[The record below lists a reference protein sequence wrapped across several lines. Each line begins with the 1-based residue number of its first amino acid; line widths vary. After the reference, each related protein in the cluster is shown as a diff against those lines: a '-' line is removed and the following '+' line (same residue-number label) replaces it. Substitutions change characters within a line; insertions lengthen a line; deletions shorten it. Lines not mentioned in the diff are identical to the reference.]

1 MLGDVTASN
10 AAPPREG
17 HPPQCDHSLAQTV
30 RRHALSVFGC
40 ASAATGKRTP
50 RVGHY
55 ALSMYGSSARVLS
68 AALAVVGAVLLA
80 GCVPQ
85 NTPSPTP
92 TATPAAA
99 TEPCSGDSGVGSVV
113 PGGLGPGDVVSAVD
127 LTDANA
133 SSPGFPE
140 NARVWRILYVTTG
153 VDESDL
159 QLVCG
164 MVAAPAAGPTSNNG
178 TGQLLNWAHGTVG
191 VDQDCLPSSDPAT
204 LFWGAMPGGINA
216 ISWGKGLGKH
226 EGAPAGGLLQY
237 AMDEGMV
244 VAAADYHPSDSYI
257 VGKMEGSAVL
267 DAGRAAGQL
276 MNQVFSTTAPGKY
289 DSVIWGHSQGG
300 HAAIWAG
307 QLAETYLA
315 NTQPSHATPSITLVG
330 VAAMA
335 PASNFI
341 TQQGQSGVAL
351 GDGLAD
357 WEMHKNVGVAL
368 AIESLQ
374 MQIGP
379 ALFSYIFGSWDALAS
394 GPAPAAGAAF
404 PAYPTNVAVPLL
416 SDVVTDNPGAQTVAT
431 VSSLCLANAQSKQ
444 VRADVEKYED
454 AATSQMLVG
463 PVWNLPANYTTG
475 EYFKGGLDA
484 SCASSQGTSLAS
496 WCEWMRFNLPGPS
509 GSSPYP
515 KVPTVAGVTVPLF
528 ITQGTNDNVMHCQV
542 APGASPH
549 EVPAAADCMSRA
561 LYESFVPNY
570 CPKSGMQGHLELQA
584 VRKVEISGIASAASH
599 LSLPGEISARGIS
612 EDPADLV
619 FTGSP
624 LQKFISSA
632 FTHTTTPGCSAS
644 VIN

>member
-1 MLGDVTASN
+1 MS
-10 AAPPREG
+10 
-17 HPPQCDHSLAQTV
+17 
-30 RRHALSVFGC
+30 
-40 ASAATGKRTP
+40 
-50 RVGHY
+50 
-55 ALSMYGSSARVLS
+55 GSSARALS
-68 AALAVVGAVLLA
+68 AALVLVGAVLLA

-85 NTPSPTP
+85 NIPSPTP

-99 TEPCSGDSGVGSVV
+99 TEPCSGESGVGTAV
-113 PGGLGPGDVVSAVD
+113 PAGLGPGDIVSAVD
-127 LTDANA
+127 LSDANA

-153 VDESDL
+153 VDETDL

-164 MVAAPAAGPTSNNG
+164 MVAAPAAGPTSNDG

-191 VDQDCLPSSDPAT
+191 VEQDCLPSSDPAT

-257 VGKMEGSAVL
+257 VGKMEGAAVL
-267 DAGRAAGQL
+267 DAGRAASQL
-276 MNQVFSTTAPGKY
+276 MNQVFSTTAPSNY

-300 HAAIWAG
+300 HAALWAG

-315 NTQPSHATPSITLVG
+315 KTQPSHSTPPITLVG

-341 TQQGQSGVAL
+341 TQPGQSGVAF

-368 AIESLQ
+368 AIDSLQ

-394 GPAPAAGAAF
+394 GPAPAADAAF
-404 PAYPTNVAVPLL
+404 PAYPTNVAVPSL
-416 SDVVTDNPGAQTVAT
+416 SEVVTDDPGAKTVAT
-431 VSSLCLANAQSKQ
+431 VSSLCLANAQAKQ

-454 AATSQMLVG
+454 AATSQMLVA
-463 PVWNLPANYTTG
+463 PVWNLPAKYTTG
-475 EYFKGGLDA
+475 EYFKGGLDQ

-496 WCEWMRFNLPGPS
+496 WCEWMRFNLPGPL
-509 GSSPYP
+509 GSSAYP
-515 KVPTVAGVTVPLF
+515 KVSTVAGVTVPLF
-528 ITQGTNDNVMHCQV
+528 ITQGTNDDVMHCQV
-542 APGASPH
+542 APGASAD

-561 LYESFVPNY
+561 LYESFLPAY
-570 CPKSGMQGHLELQA
+570 CPESGTPGHLELQA
-584 VRKVEISGIASAASH
+584 VREEGVDGIVSAASH
-599 LSLPGEISARGIS
+599 LSLPGEISARDIS
-612 EDPADLV
+612 GNAADLV

-624 LQKFISSA
+624 LQKFISAA
-632 FTHTTTPGCSAS
+632 FAHTTASGCSVS